1 MRIIIMN
8 KNEDPIEAFGS
19 AEEGNEPLKPYMDPT
34 LFDTFD
40 RKTQVEILTPV
51 FDAITLAGADYDLKA
66 QDSATGKRYTL
77 LKNGKA
83 LEVFAMDTNLADAV
97 QVVIDNTKDEEY

>member
-1 MRIIIMN
+1 MMN
-8 KNEDPIEAFGS
+8 ENEDPIEAFGS
-19 AEEGNEPLKPYMDPT
+19 AEIGNEPLKPYMDPM

-51 FDAITLAGADYDLKA
+51 FDAITLAGADYNLKA

-77 LKNGKA
+77 LKDDKVI
-83 LEVFAMDTNLADAV
+83 EVFVMDTNLGDNVKAA
-97 QVVIDNTKDEEY
+97 IDHHKEKNGLL